1 MATISPSKE
10 VNKLYD
16 KLLGYFNPKDQAY
29 INRAFQYAY
38 DGHNGQNRKSGEP
51 YITHPLH
58 VALYLCELNFDK
70 ETIAAALLHDLIEDT
85 DISYE
90 DLKKE
95 FGEEVADI
103 VDGVTKLDKIKYS
116 SNEEAKADAIRKMV
130 IAMSKDIRVLI
141 LKLADRLHNIQTI
154 EYHQDWKQE
163 KIANETLYVYAP
175 LAHRLGFQSIKHVLE
190 DKSFKILHANQDKEI
205 KDMITET
212 NPDRDSQI
220 GSAID
225 IIKTLLNDNSM
236 SAEVYGR
243 PKHNYSIYKKIVN
256 QGLTFNE
263 INDLIGIRI
272 VTDDVKNCY
281 TILGLIHANFQPVLG
296 RFKDFISMPK
306 FNLYQS
312 LHTTVLTS
320 DGTKMEIQIRT
331 HDMHYRAEYGVAA
344 HWKYKEK
351 PSNDLTS
358 WTNELSEISNEYPDP
373 NEFLQHM
380 KLDLYENEVF
390 CLTPEGDVIALPQGS
405 TPVDFAFAIHTQVGE
420 KLIGAK
426 VNGKL
431 VNLSNLLKSGDTIEI
446 LTSKDK
452 DKGPSRDWLNIVK
465 TSRARSKIKQWYQKQ
480 MKNEDIQK
488 GKTTLNSW
496 LDENPE
502 ILETTSKD
510 QLMDELLKDLKLPNL
525 ETLYQ
530 NLGNGNTGINSISNR
545 INKIVFPG
553 EISVD
558 EDLYSPEIK
567 EDSKS
572 DLVIVEGYDDIKVR
586 MGKCCVP
593 VPGDDILGFVT
604 ISNGIAIHRSD
615 CLNVQIDST
624 KGERIIDV
632 SWGYTGNTGIIVW
645 LEIEAIDRPYL
656 LRDATIAISDNGG
669 NILVA
674 KSVTSSK
681 RIVNLI
687 FQVEI
692 SDNDQLD
699 AIINDAKN
707 IENVFDASRIYPG
720 RTGVL

>member
-1 MATISPSKE
+1 M
-10 VNKLYD
+10 
-16 KLLGYFNPKDQAY
+16 
-29 INRAFQYAY
+29 
-38 DGHNGQNRKSGEP
+38 
-51 YITHPLH
+51 
-58 VALYLCELNFDK
+58 CELNFDK

-205 KDMITET
+205 KDMISET

-632 SWGYTGNTGIIVW
+632 SWGYTGNTGIVVW

-720 RTGVL
+720 RK

>member
-1 MATISPSKE
+1 
-10 VNKLYD
+10 
-16 KLLGYFNPKDQAY
+16 
-29 INRAFQYAY
+29 
-38 DGHNGQNRKSGEP
+38 
-51 YITHPLH
+51 
-58 VALYLCELNFDK
+58 
-70 ETIAAALLHDLIEDT
+70 
-85 DISYE
+85 
-90 DLKKE
+90 
-95 FGEEVADI
+95 
-103 VDGVTKLDKIKYS
+103 
-116 SNEEAKADAIRKMV
+116 
-130 IAMSKDIRVLI
+130 MSKDIRVLI

-220 GSAID
+220 GNSID

-431 VNLSNLLKSGDTIEI
+431 VNLSSLLKSGDTIEI

-496 LDENPE
+496 LDQNPE

-510 QLMDELLKDLKLPNL
+510 QLMDELLKDLRLPNL

-692 SDNDQLD
+692 SDNDQLE
-699 AIINDAKN
+699 AILNDAKN
-707 IENVFDASRIYPG
+707 IESVFDASRIYPG
-720 RTGVL
+720 RK

>member
-16 KLLGYFNPKDQAY
+16 KLLGYFNPKDQTY
-29 INRAFQYAY
+29 INKAFQYAY
-38 DGHNGQNRKSGEP
+38 EGHNGQNRKSGEP

-58 VALYLCELNFDK
+58 VAIYLSDLNFDK

-220 GSAID
+220 GSAIE

-452 DKGPSRDWLNIVK
+452 NKGPSRDWLNIVK

-510 QLMDELLKDLKLPNL
+510 QLMDELLKELKLPNL

-530 NLGNGNTGINSISNR
+530 NLGNGNAGINSISNR

-632 SWGYTGNTGIIVW
+632 SWGFTGNTGIVVW

-720 RTGVL
+720 RK

>member
-85 DISYE
+85 DVSYE

-632 SWGYTGNTGIIVW
+632 SWGYTGNTGIVVW

-720 RTGVL
+720 RK

>member
-1 MATISPSKE
+1 MATIIPSKE

-16 KLLGYFNPKDQAY
+16 KLLGYFNPKDQSY

-58 VALYLCELNFDK
+58 VAIYLCELNFDK

-85 DISYE
+85 EISY
-90 DLKKE
+90 DDIKKE

-116 SNEEAKADAIRKMV
+116 TNEEAKADAIRKMV

-205 KDMITET
+205 QDMITET

-220 GSAID
+220 GNAIE
-225 IIKTLLNDNSM
+225 IIRTLLNDNSI

-358 WTNELSEISNEYPDP
+358 WTNTLSEISNEYPDP

-405 TPVDFAFAIHTQVGE
+405 TPVDFAFAIHTQLGE

-465 TSRARSKIKQWYQKQ
+465 TTRARSKIKQWYQKQ

-502 ILETTSKD
+502 ILEATSKD

-567 EDSKS
+567 QDSKS

-615 CLNVQIDST
+615 CLNVQIDSR

-720 RTGVL
+720 RK

>member
-632 SWGYTGNTGIIVW
+632 SWGYTGNTGIVVW

-692 SDNDQLD
+692 SDNDQLE
-699 AIINDAKN
+699 AILNDAKN

-720 RTGVL
+720 RK

>member
-16 KLLGYFNPKDQAY
+16 KLLGYFNPKDQTY

-58 VALYLCELNFDK
+58 VAIYLCELNFDK

-85 DISYE
+85 EVSYD

-116 SNEEAKADAIRKMV
+116 TNEEAKADAIRKMV

-220 GSAID
+220 GNSIE

-320 DGTKMEIQIRT
+320 DGSKMEIQIRT

-488 GKTTLNSW
+488 GKTRLNSW

-502 ILETTSKD
+502 ILESTSKD

-572 DLVIVEGYDDIKVR
+572 NLVIVEGYDDIKVR

-707 IENVFDASRIYPG
+707 IENVFEASRIYPG
-720 RTGVL
+720 RK

>member
-58 VALYLCELNFDK
+58 VAIYLCELNFDK

-465 TSRARSKIKQWYQKQ
+465 TPRARSKIKQWYQKQ

-530 NLGNGNTGINSISNR
+530 NLGNGNTGINSLSNR

-632 SWGYTGNTGIIVW
+632 SWGYTGNTGIVVW

-720 RTGVL
+720 RK

>member
-16 KLLGYFNPKDQAY
+16 KLLGYFNPKDQTY

-58 VALYLCELNFDK
+58 VAIYLCELNFDK
-70 ETIAAALLHDLIEDT
+70 ETIAAALLHDLVEDT
-85 DISYE
+85 EISYD

-116 SNEEAKADAIRKMV
+116 TNEEAKADAIRKMV

-212 NPDRDSQI
+212 NPDRESQI
-220 GSAID
+220 GNAIE

-320 DGTKMEIQIRT
+320 DGSKMEIQIRT

-488 GKTTLNSW
+488 GKTRLNSW

-502 ILETTSKD
+502 ILESTSKD

-545 INKIVFPG
+545 INKIVFPS

-572 DLVIVEGYDDIKVR
+572 NLVIVEGYDDIKVR

-699 AIINDAKN
+699 AIINDAKS
-707 IENVFDASRIYPG
+707 IESVFDASRIFPG
-720 RTGVL
+720 RK

>member
-58 VALYLCELNFDK
+58 VAIYLCELNFDK

-85 DISYE
+85 EISYE

-95 FGEEVADI
+95 FGEEVAEI

-116 SNEEAKADAIRKMV
+116 TNEEAKADAIRKMV

-220 GSAID
+220 GNAID

-320 DGTKMEIQIRT
+320 DGSKMEIQIRT

-431 VNLSNLLKSGDTIEI
+431 VNLSSLLKSGDTIEI

-496 LDENPE
+496 LDQNPE
-502 ILETTSKD
+502 ILEATSKD
-510 QLMDELLKDLKLPNL
+510 QLMEELLKDLRLPNL

-530 NLGNGNTGINSISNR
+530 NLGNANTGINSISNR

-632 SWGYTGNTGIIVW
+632 SWGYTGNTGIVVW

-692 SDNDQLD
+692 SDNDQLE
-699 AIINDAKN
+699 AILNDAKN

-720 RTGVL
+720 RK

>member
-16 KLLGYFNPKDQAY
+16 KLLGYFNPKDQTY

-38 DGHNGQNRKSGEP
+38 DGHNGQYRKSGEP

-58 VALYLCELNFDK
+58 VAIYLCELNFDK

-85 DISYE
+85 EISYV
-90 DLKKE
+90 DVKKE

-163 KIANETLYVYAP
+163 RIANETLYVYAP

-190 DKSFKILHANQDKEI
+190 DKSFKILHAKQDKEI
-205 KDMITET
+205 KDMISET
-212 NPDRDSQI
+212 NPDRDTHI
-220 GSAID
+220 GNAID

-320 DGTKMEIQIRT
+320 NGIKMEIQIRT

-488 GKTTLNSW
+488 GKTTLNAL

-632 SWGYTGNTGIIVW
+632 SWGYTGNTGIVVW

-699 AIINDAKN
+699 AIINDSKK
-707 IENVFDASRIYPG
+707 IESVFDASRIYPG
-720 RTGVL
+720 RK

>member
-38 DGHNGQNRKSGEP
+38 EGHNGQNRKSGEP

-496 LDENPE
+496 LDDNPE

-632 SWGYTGNTGIIVW
+632 SWGYTGNTGIVVW

-720 RTGVL
+720 RK